1 MRIALV
7 VTGLVLLVA
16 GCSAEAPAAA
26 PKQSS
31 APPSS
36 SAPPPVAG
44 DLTKYLPS
52 GDELTKA
59 GLAVGRD
66 RLPYVVGPNTPL
78 RIVRACGVDQPW
90 DAAVRN
96 GAQAYSTKDT
106 LWIRQR
112 LAEYAGYTGSQVVS
126 GLDKALGCGKTV
138 SGDHDLAFVS
148 RFSSHGKGLPEDA
161 ELTVKTRFS
170 VPGSGDPQLGF
181 CGQFAEARMASCVL
195 VLAHGNRVLA
205 VTATD
210 RQPGQASMAAQQAEL
225 KRLVPAFAAAFDQ
238 D

>member
-7 VTGLVLLVA
+7 LTGLVLLVA
-16 GCSAEAPAAA
+16 GCSAEGPAAA
-26 PKQSS
+26 PKPSP

-36 SAPPPVAG
+36 SAPPLAAG

-52 GDELTKA
+52 GDELAKA
-59 GLAVGRD
+59 GLTVGRD

-78 RIVRACGVDQPW
+78 RIVRACATDQPW

-106 LWIRQR
+106 LWVRQR
-112 LAEYAGYTGSQVVS
+112 LAEYEGFTGSQVVS
-126 GLDKALGCGKTV
+126 GLDKALSCGKTV
-138 SGDHDLAFVS
+138 SGDHDLAVVS

-161 ELTVKTRFS
+161 ELTVKSRFS
-170 VPGSGDPQLGF
+170 VPGTGDPQLGF
-181 CGQFAEARMASCVL
+181 CGQFAEARMAGCVL

-205 VTATD
+205 VAATD
-210 RQPGQASMAAQQAEL
+210 YQMSMAAQQAEL
-225 KRLVPAFAAAFDQ
+225 KRLVPAFVAAFDQ